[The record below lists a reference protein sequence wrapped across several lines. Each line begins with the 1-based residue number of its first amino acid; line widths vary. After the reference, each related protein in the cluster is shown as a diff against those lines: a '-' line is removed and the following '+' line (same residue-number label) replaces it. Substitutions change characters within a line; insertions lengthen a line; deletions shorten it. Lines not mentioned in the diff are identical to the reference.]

1 MTLPGVRH
9 RPGVRP
15 RPCNRPPRQPAE
27 QQTQGSTKR
36 AQSIESSY
44 SPFLYGTGQRRT
56 SAHRPLPS
64 LNQRPHRRPQRQ
76 VLAGWRLTLSYTQGP
91 LPAVWRP
98 VRHEKLDPSRM
109 GSSGWSLRVNVG
121 YAARLPPTADD
132 RWFPLKSILA
142 DFAPGS
148 PSRSV
153 MDGPPWRNPGNIP
166 GNAGS
171 FSTTRQAGPRPR
183 ICTESGHCREY
194 PRTGSAHARSL
205 SERSS
210 R

>member
-1 MTLPGVRH
+1 M
-9 RPGVRP
+9 
-15 RPCNRPPRQPAE
+15 
-27 QQTQGSTKR
+27 
-36 AQSIESSY
+36 
-44 SPFLYGTGQRRT
+44 YGTGQRRT

-98 VRHEKLDPSRM
+98 VRREKLDPSRM

-171 FSTTRQAGPRPR
+171 FPLPGKPVRAREFGPNQGIAANTRTQALRTPDH
-183 ICTESGHCREY
+183 SQREARDDR
-194 PRTGSAHARSL
+194 RTVPG
-205 SERSS
+205 
-210 R
+210 